1 MLAACAAG
9 LATCWV
15 GLSQGWLATAEGKAA
30 LGLPA
35 ACLPIAPIIVGRPK
49 SSPAPVPR
57 KEPRLAWVPD
67 PLGTRCSSRHD
78 AALARS
84 YCSPLRT

>member
-49 SSPAPVPR
+49 SSPARPCVPDIYGSR
-57 KEPRLAWVPD
+57 RGTEHHEPRASAAPATCVA
-67 PLGTRCSSRHD
+67 SVISR
-78 AALARS
+78 AR
-84 YCSPLRT
+84 